1 VLQRRHANLKPRHS
15 KVTGNPDWPAEQQK
29 MNDTYLNF
37 VNSPFGARLARS
49 IGLPK
54 PEVLRRYRADQPEFD
69 GLVAIGAG
77 REPHLL
83 NALAGVIARTG
94 FTSVAHQSAGLWVS
108 LAARHGLMTGRFEP
122 AEAGPHGRVAAL
134 IFDASGI
141 EDSTQFD
148 TLFGFFHDTLRSL
161 GKCGRIVVLGRPPEA
176 CASSR
181 QWTAQRA
188 LEGLTRSL
196 GKEAR
201 RGVTANLVY
210 VAEGAEHDA
219 EATLRFFLSP
229 RSAYVSGQVV
239 RIAAGADV
247 DADAVADTGAGA
259 LAAGQ
264 VEANG
269 TSHATTFDWAQPL
282 AGKRAIVTGAA
293 RGIGAAIASALAAE
307 GAHVIGIDIP
317 SAKDA
322 LDATIR
328 PLGGTALAFDIAAAE
343 TPAQI
348 AAALDELG
356 VDIVVHNAGITK
368 DKTIARMTE
377 AAWHNVIDINLSAQE
392 RLDDALLA
400 AGTLRDGGRIV
411 CVSSISG
418 IAGNMGQTNYAT
430 SKAGVIGRVQSMA
443 APLGERRITINAVAP
458 GFIETQ
464 MTAKIPLAIREAGR
478 RMNSMSQGGQPED
491 VAQTIAWLAHPGSAS
506 VTGQVVR
513 VCGQSLIGA

>member
-1 VLQRRHANLKPRHS
+1 MK
-15 KVTGNPDWPAEQQK
+15 
-29 MNDTYLNF
+29 DTYLNF
-37 VNSPFGARLARS
+37 VNSPFGARLVRS

-54 PEVLRRYRADQPEFD
+54 PEVLRRYRADRPEFD
-69 GLVAIGAG
+69 GLIAIGAG
-77 REPHLL
+77 REPRLL
-83 NALAGVIARTG
+83 DALAGVITRSG
-94 FTSVAHQSAGLWVS
+94 FTSVAHESAGLWIP
-108 LAARHGLMTGRFEP
+108 LAARHSLMTGRFEP

-141 EDSTQFD
+141 ADSGQLDSAFA
-148 TLFGFFHDTLRSL
+148 FFHDTLRSL

-176 CASSR
+176 CSSPR
-181 QWTAQRA
+181 QWTAQRS
-188 LEGLTRSL
+188 LEGLTRSV

-201 RGVTANLVY
+201 RGITANLVY
-210 VAEGAEHDA
+210 VAQGAENEA

-239 RIAAGADV
+239 RIAAAP
-247 DADAVADTGAGA
+247 T
-259 LAAGQ
+259 AA
-264 VEANG
+264 N
-269 TSHATTFDWAQPL
+269 FDWPQPL
-282 AGKRAIVTGAA
+282 AGKRAVVTGAA
-293 RGIGAAIASALAAE
+293 RGIGAAIANALADE

-317 SAKDA
+317 AAREA
-322 LDATIR
+322 LEATIR
-328 PLGGTALAFDIAAAE
+328 PLSGTALAFDITAPE

-377 AAWHNVIDINLSAQE
+377 AAWHSVIDINLSAQE

-430 SKAGVIGRVQSMA
+430 SKAGVIGRVQSMSA
-443 APLGERRITINAVAP
+443 QLAERRITINAVAP

-464 MTAKIPLAIREAGR
+464 MTAKIPLTIREAGR
-478 RMNSMSQGGQPED
+478 RMNSMSQGGQPVD
-491 VAQTIAWLAHPGSAS
+491 VAQTVAWLAHPGCAGI
-506 VTGQVVR
+506 TGQVVR

>member
-1 VLQRRHANLKPRHS
+1 MK
-15 KVTGNPDWPAEQQK
+15 
-29 MNDTYLNF
+29 DTYLNF
-37 VNSPFGARLARS
+37 VNSPFGARLVRS

-54 PEVLRRYRADQPEFD
+54 PEVLRRQRADRPEFD

-83 NALAGVIARTG
+83 DALAGVIARSG
-94 FTSVAHQSAGLWVS
+94 FTSVAHESAGLWIP
-108 LAARHGLMTGRFEP
+108 LATRHGLMTGRFEP

-134 IFDASGI
+134 LFDASGI
-141 EDSTQFD
+141 QDSSQLDSVFA
-148 TLFGFFHDTLRSL
+148 FFHDTLRSL
-161 GKCGRIVVLGRPPEA
+161 DTCGRIVVLGRPPEA
-176 CASSR
+176 CASPR

-201 RGVTANLVY
+201 RGITANLLY
-210 VAEGAEHDA
+210 VAQGAEHEA

-239 RIAAGADV
+239 RIAAAP
-247 DADAVADTGAGA
+247 
-259 LAAGQ
+259 AAP
-264 VEANG
+264 AA
-269 TSHATTFDWAQPL
+269 ATFAWSQPL
-282 AGKRAIVTGAA
+282 GGKRALVTGAA
-293 RGIGAAIASALAAE
+293 RGIGAAIANALAAE

-317 SAKDA
+317 SAREA
-322 LDATIR
+322 LEATLR
-328 PLGGTALAFDIAAAE
+328 PLSGTALAFDIAAAE

-348 AAALDELG
+348 AAALDESG

-377 AAWHNVIDINLSAQE
+377 AAWHSVLDINLSAQE

-411 CVSSISG
+411 SVSSISG

-443 APLGERRITINAVAP
+443 AQLAARRITINAVAP

-464 MTAKIPLAIREAGR
+464 MTAKIPLTIREAGR
-478 RMNSMSQGGQPED
+478 RMNSMSQGGQPVD
-491 VAQTIAWLAHPGSAS
+491 VAQTIAWLAHPGCAGI
-506 VTGQVVR
+506 TGQVVR

>member
-1 VLQRRHANLKPRHS
+1 MK
-15 KVTGNPDWPAEQQK
+15 
-29 MNDTYLNF
+29 DTYLNF

-49 IGLPK
+49 VGLPK

-83 NALAGVIARTG
+83 DALARVIARSG
-94 FTSVAHQSAGLWVS
+94 FTSVAHESAGLWIP

-122 AEAGPHGRVAAL
+122 AEAGPHGRLAAL

-141 EDSTQFD
+141 EDSGQIDSAFA
-148 TLFGFFHDTLRSL
+148 FFHDTLRSL

-176 CASSR
+176 CASPR

-201 RGVTANLVY
+201 RGITANLVY
-210 VAEGAEHDA
+210 VAQGAGHEA

-229 RSAYVSGQVV
+229 RSAYVSGQAV
-239 RIAAGADV
+239 RVAA
-247 DADAVADTGAGA
+247 
-259 LAAGQ
+259 AAP
-264 VEANG
+264 EAAILN
-269 TSHATTFDWAQPL
+269 WAQPL
-282 AGKRAIVTGAA
+282 AGKRAVVTGAA
-293 RGIGAAIASALAAE
+293 RGIGAAIANALAAE
-307 GAHVIGIDIP
+307 GAHVLGIDTP
-317 SAKDA
+317 SAREA
-322 LDATIR
+322 LEATIR
-328 PLGGTALAFDIAAAE
+328 PLSGTALAFDIAAPE

-377 AAWHNVIDINLSAQE
+377 AAWHGVIDINLSAQE

-443 APLGERRITINAVAP
+443 ARLAERRITINAIAP

-478 RMNSMSQGGQPED
+478 RMNSMSQGGQPVD
-491 VAQTIAWLAHPGSAS
+491 VAQAIAWLAHPGCAG

>member
-1 VLQRRHANLKPRHS
+1 MK
-15 KVTGNPDWPAEQQK
+15 
-29 MNDTYLNF
+29 DTYLNF
-37 VNSPFGARLARS
+37 VNSPFGARLVRS

-54 PEVLRRYRADQPEFD
+54 PEVLRRQRADRPEFD

-83 NALAGVIARTG
+83 DALAGVIARSG
-94 FTSVAHQSAGLWVS
+94 FTSVAHESAGLWIP
-108 LAARHGLMTGRFEP
+108 LATRHGLMTGRFEP

-134 IFDASGI
+134 LFDASGI
-141 EDSTQFD
+141 QDSSQLDSVFA
-148 TLFGFFHDTLRSL
+148 FFHDTLRSL
-161 GKCGRIVVLGRPPEA
+161 DTCGRIVVLGRPPEA
-176 CASSR
+176 CASPR

-201 RGVTANLVY
+201 RGITANLLY
-210 VAEGAEHDA
+210 VAQGAEHEA

-239 RIAAGADV
+239 RIAAAP
-247 DADAVADTGAGA
+247 
-259 LAAGQ
+259 AAP
-264 VEANG
+264 AA
-269 TSHATTFDWAQPL
+269 ATFAWSQPL
-282 AGKRAIVTGAA
+282 GGKRALVTGAA
-293 RGIGAAIASALAAE
+293 RGIGAAIANALAAE

-317 SAKDA
+317 SAREA
-322 LDATIR
+322 LEATLR
-328 PLGGTALAFDIAAAE
+328 PLSGTALAFDIAAAE

-348 AAALDELG
+348 AAALDESG

-377 AAWHNVIDINLSAQE
+377 AAWHSVLDINLSAQE

-411 CVSSISG
+411 SVSSISG

-443 APLGERRITINAVAP
+443 AQLAARRLTINAVAP

-464 MTAKIPLAIREAGR
+464 MTAKIPLTIREAGR
-478 RMNSMSQGGQPED
+478 RMNSMSQGGQPVD
-491 VAQTIAWLAHPGSAS
+491 VAQTIAWLAHPGCAGI
-506 VTGQVVR
+506 TGQVVR

>member
-1 VLQRRHANLKPRHS
+1 
-15 KVTGNPDWPAEQQK
+15 

-77 REPHLL
+77 REPQLL
-83 NALAGVIARTG
+83 DALADVISRTG
-94 FTSVAHQSAGLWVS
+94 FTSVAHQSAGLWMP
-108 LAARHGLMTGRFEP
+108 LANRHGLMTGRFEP
-122 AEAGPHGRVAAL
+122 AEAGPHGSVAAL

-141 EDSTQFD
+141 EDSSQLD
-148 TLFGFFHDTLRSL
+148 AAYAFFHDTLRSL
-161 GKCGRIVVLGRPPEA
+161 GKSGRIIVLGRPPEA
-176 CASSR
+176 CANPR

-188 LEGLTRSL
+188 LEGLVRSL

-201 RGVTANLVY
+201 RGITANLVY
-210 VAEGAEHDA
+210 VEADA
-219 EATLRFFLSP
+219 QSHVEASLRFLLSP

-239 RIAAGADV
+239 RVGAV
-247 DADAVADTGAGA
+247 PAMQPPA
-259 LAAGQ
+259 
-264 VEANG
+264 
-269 TSHATTFDWAQPL
+269 FDWTRPL
-282 AGKRAIVTGAA
+282 AGQRAVVTGAA
-293 RGIGAAIASALAAE
+293 RGIGAAIAAALAAE
-307 GAHVIGIDIP
+307 GAHVIGIDMP
-317 SAKDA
+317 SALEA
-322 LDATIR
+322 LDASIR
-328 PLGGTALAFDIAAAE
+328 QLSGTALAFDIAAPEA
-343 TPAQI
+343 PAQI

-368 DKTIARMTE
+368 DKTIAKMSE
-377 AAWHNVIDINLSAQE
+377 AAWHSVIDINLAAQE
-392 RLDDALLA
+392 RIDDALLA

-418 IAGNMGQTNYAT
+418 IAGNMGQANYAT
-430 SKAGVIGRVQSMA
+430 SKAGVLGRVQSMA
-443 APLGERRITINAVAP
+443 AHLKERRITINAVAP

-478 RMNSMSQGGQPED
+478 RMNSLSQGGQPVD
-491 VAQTIAWLAHPGSAS
+491 VAQTVAWLAHPGSAG

>member
-1 VLQRRHANLKPRHS
+1 
-15 KVTGNPDWPAEQQK
+15 

-77 REPHLL
+77 REPQLL
-83 NALAGVIARTG
+83 DALADVISRTG
-94 FTSVAHQSAGLWVS
+94 FTSVAHQSAGLWMP
-108 LAARHGLMTGRFEP
+108 LANRHGLMTGRFEP

-141 EDSTQFD
+141 EDSSQLD
-148 TLFGFFHDTLRSL
+148 AAYAFFHDTLRSL
-161 GKCGRIVVLGRPPEA
+161 GKSGRIIVLGRPPEA
-176 CASSR
+176 CANPR

-188 LEGLTRSL
+188 LEGLVRSL

-201 RGVTANLVY
+201 RGITANLVY
-210 VAEGAEHDA
+210 VEADA
-219 EATLRFFLSP
+219 QSHVEASLRFLLSP

-239 RIAAGADV
+239 RVGAV
-247 DADAVADTGAGA
+247 PAMQPPA
-259 LAAGQ
+259 
-264 VEANG
+264 
-269 TSHATTFDWAQPL
+269 FDWTRPL
-282 AGKRAIVTGAA
+282 AGQRAVVTGAA
-293 RGIGAAIASALAAE
+293 RGIGAAIAAALAAE
-307 GAHVIGIDIP
+307 GAHVIGIDMP
-317 SAKDA
+317 SALEA
-322 LDATIR
+322 LDASIR
-328 PLGGTALAFDIAAAE
+328 QLSGTALAFDIAAPEA
-343 TPAQI
+343 PAQI

-368 DKTIARMTE
+368 DKTIAKMSE
-377 AAWHNVIDINLSAQE
+377 AAWHSVIDINLAAQE
-392 RLDDALLA
+392 RIDDALLA

-418 IAGNMGQTNYAT
+418 IAGNMGQANYAT
-430 SKAGVIGRVQSMA
+430 SKAGVLGRVQSMA
-443 APLGERRITINAVAP
+443 AHLKERRITINAVAP

-478 RMNSMSQGGQPED
+478 RMNSLSQGGQPVD
-491 VAQTIAWLAHPGSAS
+491 VAQTVAWLAHPGSAG

>member
-1 VLQRRHANLKPRHS
+1 
-15 KVTGNPDWPAEQQK
+15 
-29 MNDTYLNF
+29 MNDAYLNF

-49 IGLPK
+49 LGLPK

-77 REPHLL
+77 REPRLL
-83 NALAGVIARTG
+83 DALANLVTSIGV
-94 FTSVAHQSAGLWVS
+94 TSVAHESAGLWVP
-108 LAARHGLMTGRFEP
+108 LANRHGLMTGRFEP
-122 AEAGPHGRVAAL
+122 ADSGSHGKLAAL
-134 IFDASGI
+134 LFDASGI
-141 EDSTQFD
+141 EDSSQ
-148 TLFGFFHDTLRSL
+148 LEPLHGFFHDTLRSL

-176 CASSR
+176 CASAR

-201 RGVTANLVY
+201 RGITANLVY
-210 VAEGAEHDA
+210 VEQGAENGI

-239 RIAAGADV
+239 RIGVRAGADV
-247 DADAVADTGAGA
+247 MPA
-259 LAAGQ
+259 
-264 VEANG
+264 
-269 TSHATTFDWAQPL
+269 FDWNQPL
-282 AGKRAIVTGAA
+282 AGRRAVVTGAA
-293 RGIGAAIASALAAE
+293 RGIGASIASVLAAE

-317 SAKDA
+317 SARDA
-322 LDATIR
+322 LDSTMR
-328 PLGGTALAFDIAAAE
+328 PLNGTALAFDIAAPEA
-343 TPAQI
+343 PAQI

-368 DKTIARMTE
+368 DKTIAKMTD
-377 AAWHNVIDINLSAQE
+377 AAWQSVIDINLSAQE
-392 RLDDALLA
+392 RIDDALLA
-400 AGTLRDGGRIV
+400 AGILRDGGRIIG
-411 CVSSISG
+411 VSSISG
-418 IAGNMGQTNYAT
+418 IAGNLGQTNYAT

-443 APLGERRITINAVAP
+443 PHLRARGITINAVAP

-478 RMNSMSQGGQPED
+478 RMNSMSQGGQPVD
-491 VAQTIAWLAHPGSAS
+491 VAQTIAWLAHPGSAGVS
-506 VTGQVVR
+506 GQIVR

>member
-1 VLQRRHANLKPRHS
+1 MK
-15 KVTGNPDWPAEQQK
+15 
-29 MNDTYLNF
+29 DTYLNF
-37 VNSPFGARLARS
+37 VNSPFGARLVRS

-83 NALAGVIARTG
+83 DALAGVIARSG
-94 FTSVAHQSAGLWVS
+94 FVSVAHESAGLWIP
-108 LAARHGLMTGRFEP
+108 LASRHALMTGRFEP

-141 EDSTQFD
+141 EDSSQLDSAFA
-148 TLFGFFHDTLRSL
+148 FFHDTLRSL

-176 CASSR
+176 CANPR

-201 RGVTANLVY
+201 RGITANLLY
-210 VAEGAEHDA
+210 VAQGAENEA

-229 RSAYVSGQVV
+229 RSAYVSGQVI
-239 RIAAGADV
+239 RIA
-247 DADAVADTGAGA
+247 DAAS
-259 LAAGQ
+259 
-264 VEANG
+264 E
-269 TSHATTFDWAQPL
+269 TSTIDWAQPL
-282 AGKRAIVTGAA
+282 AGKRAVVTGAA
-293 RGIGAAIASALAAE
+293 RGIGAAIANALAAE

-317 SAKDA
+317 SAHEA
-322 LDATIR
+322 LEATIR
-328 PLGGTALAFDIAAAE
+328 PLSGTALAFDIAAPE
-343 TPAQI
+343 TPSQI

-377 AAWHNVIDINLSAQE
+377 AAWHSVIDINLSAQE
-392 RLDDALLA
+392 RLDEALLA

-418 IAGNMGQTNYAT
+418 IAGNLGQTNYAT

-443 APLGERRITINAVAP
+443 ARLDERRITINAVAP

-464 MTAKIPLAIREAGR
+464 MTAKIPLALREAGR
-478 RMNSMSQGGQPED
+478 RMNSMSQGGQPAE
-491 VAQTIAWLAHPGSAS
+491 VAQTIAWLAHPGCAG

>member
-1 VLQRRHANLKPRHS
+1 
-15 KVTGNPDWPAEQQK
+15 
-29 MNDTYLNF
+29 MNDSYLNF
-37 VNSPFGARLARS
+37 VNSPFGSRLARS

-83 NALAGVIARTG
+83 DALAGVIASTG
-94 FTSVAHQSAGLWVS
+94 FTSVAHESAGLWIP

-122 AEAGPHGRVAAL
+122 AEAGPHGRLAAL

-141 EDSTQFD
+141 EDSEQLD
-148 TLFGFFHDTLRSL
+148 TLFAFFHDTLRSL
-161 GKCGRIVVLGRPPEA
+161 GKCGRIVVLGRPPET
-176 CASSR
+176 CASPR

-210 VAEGAEHDA
+210 LAQGAGQDA

-239 RIAAGADV
+239 RIAAAGTGGSDPLTSTTEGAAFTWD
-247 DADAVADTGAGA
+247 
-259 LAAGQ
+259 
-264 VEANG
+264 
-269 TSHATTFDWAQPL
+269 QPL
-282 AGKRAIVTGAA
+282 AGKRAVVTGAA

-307 GAHVIGIDIP
+307 GAHVIGIDIA
-317 SAKDA
+317 SAKEA
-322 LDATIR
+322 LDATLR
-328 PLGGTALAFDIAAAE
+328 PLGGSALAFDIAATEA
-343 TPAQI
+343 PAQI

-356 VDIVVHNAGITK
+356 VDIIVHNAGITK
-368 DKTIARMTE
+368 DKTIARMTQ
-377 AAWHNVIDINLSAQE
+377 AAWHSVIDINLCAQE

-418 IAGNMGQTNYAT
+418 IAGNLGQTNYAT

-443 APLGERRITINAVAP
+443 TRLAGRGITINAVAP

-478 RMNSMSQGGQPED
+478 RMNSLSQGGQPVD
-491 VAQTIAWLAHPGSAS
+491 VAQTVAWLAHPGSAG